1 MGRMLSW
8 FHPNYNAAAA
18 LSLKNLLTPVT
29 RIYLLLFQYSAQR
42 WFSKMLAQET
52 FQPMSFSFLEQSIIY
67 CSSSMPFLDIKK
79 IAPYPGAIIIAIP
92 PKLMIP
98 LHAPMHKDHYLKI
111 FNADSADIPT
121 AISVFSSEVV
131 FNDACTRNLPACGFP
146 FLRTVHH
153 LLFLF
158 NAVMFFVM
166 IVSYQKVFLMS
177 MIFVK

>member
-1 MGRMLSW
+1 VVPPKLQCSCCIVTQKP
-8 FHPNYNAAAA
+8 FNAGYADIPTAVSVFSSEVVFKDA
-18 LSLKNLLTPVT
+18 CT
-29 RIYLLLFQYSAQR
+29 RNFPADEFLFLRTVHHLLFLFNAIFGY
-42 WFSKMLAQET
+42 
-52 FQPMSFSFLEQSIIY
+52 
-67 CSSSMPFLDIKK
+67 KK
-79 IAPYPGAIIIAIP
+79 NAPYPGAINIAIP

-98 LHAPMHKDHYLKI
+98 LHAPMHQDHYLKI

-158 NAVMFFVM
+158 NAVMFFIM